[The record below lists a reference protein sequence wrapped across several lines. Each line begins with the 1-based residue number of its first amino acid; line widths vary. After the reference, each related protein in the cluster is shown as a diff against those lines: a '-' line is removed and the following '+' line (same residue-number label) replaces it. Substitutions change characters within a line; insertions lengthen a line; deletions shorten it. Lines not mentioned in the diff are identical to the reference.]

1 MAEQTIKIYKAR
13 LTRVV
18 EQTETTKHF
27 EWEVLSSE
35 PFRFTPGQFISLTHE
50 FEGKVHTRAYSI
62 ASPPRDANRID
73 LCLNRV
79 PGGLFSNFLCD
90 LAPGAVIQFEGPF
103 GFFTLREPLERDAV
117 FIATGTG
124 IAPIRAML
132 DYLLHRGTD
141 RQVWLIFGVRYPR
154 SILYRDEFEEL
165 ARPGGLARR
174 HPNFHFIPTLS
185 RPDESWQGATG
196 HVQGHVQRLLA
207 GRSDFEAY
215 ICGLKRMVDD
225 MRAIL
230 KQMGLDRKAIRYEK
244 YD

>member
-1 MAEQTIKIYKAR
+1 MTQQTITTYKAR
-13 LTRVV
+13 LLRVV
-18 EQTETTKHF
+18 EQTATTKHF
-27 EWEVLSSE
+27 EWEILSAGL
-35 PFRFTPGQFISLTHE
+35 FRFTPGQFISLTHD
-50 FEGKVHTRAYSI
+50 FDGKMQTRAYSI
-62 ASPPRDANRID
+62 ASAPRAVNRID

-90 LAPGAVIQFEGPF
+90 LAPGAIIRFEGPF

-124 IAPIRAML
+124 IAPVRAML
-132 DYLLHRGTD
+132 QHLFQGGIE
-141 RQVWLIFGVRYPR
+141 RQIWLIFGVRYPS

-165 ARPGGLARR
+165 ARQHG
-174 HPNFHFIPTLS
+174 NFHFVPTLS
-185 RPDESWQGATG
+185 RPDASWQGATG
-196 HVQGHVQRLLA
+196 YVQTHVQRLFADRKDL
-207 GRSDFEAY
+207 EAY
-215 ICGLKRMVDD
+215 VCGLKRMVDD